1 MTRFVTVTEKIDK
14 ARTGLRASL
23 FVHVDFR
30 DDGRVH
36 AVRFSEKGK
45 EDRTLDRIL
54 HALGDTVTDI
64 IEKGP

>member
-1 MTRFVTVTEKIDK
+1 MSRFETVTEKIDK

-23 FVHVDFR
+23 FVHVDFK

-45 EDRTLDRIL
+45 ENSALDRIL
-54 HALGDTVTDI
+54 HALGDAVTDI
-64 IEKGP
+64 IERGV